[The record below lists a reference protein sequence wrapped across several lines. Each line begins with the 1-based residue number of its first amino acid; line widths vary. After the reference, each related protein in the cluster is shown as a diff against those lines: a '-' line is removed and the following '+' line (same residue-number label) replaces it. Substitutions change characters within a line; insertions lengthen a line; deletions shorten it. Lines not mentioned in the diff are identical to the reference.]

1 MSMLAS
7 LSAGIVWWSI
17 HACSFVS
24 GVMVLD
30 ELRKCTD
37 EARVWELGAS
47 MSYDAAS
54 QSRCRFSEHQFDA
67 QHADICP
74 KAARRNGD
82 ALALHMAI
90 GSTSVQ
96 V

>member
-1 MSMLAS
+1 MVEQSCL
-7 LSAGIVWWSI
+7 LCCFGRYGII
-17 HACSFVS
+17 
-24 GVMVLD
+24 

-37 EARVWELGAS
+37 EARVWALGAS

-54 QSRCRFSEHQFDA
+54 QSRCRFSEHHFDA
-67 QHADICP
+67 KHADIGP

-82 ALALHMAI
+82 ALPLHMAI
-90 GSTSVQ
+90 VSTSFQ